1 MKKLFTL
8 ALCIAIFTT
17 MANATIYYVD
27 PALGSDSNDG
37 LTWNTALST
46 VNEAFLKASANAGI
60 DDIFIK
66 GETIFFDAPWAVGN
80 SQENYYGSFKGN
92 ETSPSQRPLKDIDGN
107 GVVEPWEFEYPTI
120 LKFETNTNALTLPNQ
135 DIQFDGFTITHIGSH
150 ETAHLRTVTLGN
162 TLARFWNNTIKD
174 CNLSMPILAS
184 SVTNRSVIMK
194 SFGSVKNCLIEKNV
208 ILASSAK
215 SNGAFHLIE
224 VLGSGSAP
232 SLTPPGTKF
241 TNNVLRNN
249 KVTADFS
256 AATVG
261 TVNVRG
267 MILYIDPS
275 GVADTYTTVSNCLIH
290 NNEIEMKTNASFP
303 TLTASLVC
311 INNTAN
317 GKDSV
322 INNTIANNKGINVKT
337 AGLGIVLVNT
347 AENTVLNNAIW
358 NNQVGDVQNN
368 IFISGAMTNF
378 SAVSSFK
385 NNMYSGGVAGL
396 EENGTNIVNNLSDLS
411 SGNSGANAPL
421 FKQPSS
427 AIGITTDFS
436 AETSNWRLN
445 VGSYLIGKG
454 VTTKSLTDKD
464 GVPFLSPRSVGA
476 FEYSVN
482 TGVQAPKN
490 KLEFIYAK
498 NGSIV
503 SKVQGRILVINID
516 GKIIKNENVVEG
528 QSLPLTK
535 GIYIIRMTTS
545 SDTYTGKVIL

>member
-194 SFGSVKNCLIEKNV
+194 SFGSVKNCL
-208 ILASSAK
+208 
-215 SNGAFHLIE
+215 
-224 VLGSGSAP
+224 
-232 SLTPPGTKF
+232 
-241 TNNVLRNN
+241 
-249 KVTADFS
+249 
-256 AATVG
+256 
-261 TVNVRG
+261 
-267 MILYIDPS
+267 
-275 GVADTYTTVSNCLIH
+275 
-290 NNEIEMKTNASFP
+290 
-303 TLTASLVC
+303 
-311 INNTAN
+311 
-317 GKDSV
+317 
-322 INNTIANNKGINVKT
+322 
-337 AGLGIVLVNT
+337 
-347 AENTVLNNAIW
+347 
-358 NNQVGDVQNN
+358 
-368 IFISGAMTNF
+368 
-378 SAVSSFK
+378 
-385 NNMYSGGVAGL
+385 
-396 EENGTNIVNNLSDLS
+396 
-411 SGNSGANAPL
+411 
-421 FKQPSS
+421 
-427 AIGITTDFS
+427 
-436 AETSNWRLN
+436 
-445 VGSYLIGKG
+445 
-454 VTTKSLTDKD
+454 
-464 GVPFLSPRSVGA
+464 
-476 FEYSVN
+476 
-482 TGVQAPKN
+482 
-490 KLEFIYAK
+490 
-498 NGSIV
+498 
-503 SKVQGRILVINID
+503 
-516 GKIIKNENVVEG
+516 
-528 QSLPLTK
+528 
-535 GIYIIRMTTS
+535 
-545 SDTYTGKVIL
+545 